1 MRTLGR
7 LVSHHPWAVLIAWLI
22 AAALSVPFAARAP
35 AALNADPA
43 SGLTTSESTLVTDAL
58 RDRFG
63 ETDTNT
69 VILVTRS
76 TPPLGTPT
84 GDAAYQR
91 FLDGLDDVPG
101 VTRVTAAQGSGPYRT
116 RSGDGTLALTLAQ
129 IPLLDG
135 ASDALRRVREYAATQ
150 DSPALDIRVTGGQ
163 AIADDFTYYAEYD
176 TKRSELVALPLI
188 GALLLVV
195 FGALVATGLPLAV
208 GVLSISVAMAAL
220 YGLTHLMPVSTFAQS
235 VITMLGLGAG
245 IDYALLM
252 VNRFREELNKDG
264 GESQTNPTG
273 GSSHNDRTSGDGR
286 ATGAV
291 PVGRESE
298 ESGRPRIPDP
308 RRAADRTV
316 QTAGRSVA
324 FSGLTVAIAMAGL
337 ILPPIA
343 FVRSIGIGG
352 VLAVL
357 LTVLASLTALPAML
371 ALLGDRVNSP
381 RLLNFTWAQSGA
393 ASAGWTAFARR
404 VTARPWAA
412 VLGSAA
418 LLLLL
423 ASPALNIRTG
433 YAGAWG
439 LTPGVESRDALKDV
453 ETLGAGGLLS
463 QFEVILDL
471 KGERYGPDDRAP
483 FQALVT
489 DLRALPGVQGV
500 LSPFLTPQDLQAAG
514 GEGADQL
521 AAVSALTTRS
531 FSRDRTLLRVTV
543 VPDRNLPAR
552 DIPAFER
559 QIRDTIQASGY
570 TYLLGGAPVGGEEF
584 SRAITGSLPTVIL
597 AVFTG
602 TFLLLMVAFRSL
614 LIPLKSI
621 LMNALTVGAAVGVV
635 TLIVQDG
642 FLAGPL
648 GIPADVGVL
657 DASLPV
663 LLFAIMFGL
672 SMDYEIF
679 LLSRVQEEYLAGHT
693 NDEAVVRAVGHTARI
708 ITSAAII
715 MFIVF
720 AAFTFGRVVASKSIG
735 LGLAVAVALDATLVR
750 LVLVPAFLKLAG
762 KWNWW
767 LPAWLDKRLPR
778 IRLEH

>member
-7 LVSHHPWAVLIAWLI
+7 LVSRHPWAVLLAWLL
-22 AAALSVPFAARAP
+22 AAALSLPFAARAP
-35 AALNADPA
+35 AALTADPA
-43 SGLTTSESTLVTDAL
+43 GGLKDSEATRVTDLL

-63 ETDTNT
+63 ERDTNT
-69 VILVTRS
+69 VVLVTRS
-76 TPPLGTPT
+76 QPPLGTRE
-84 GDAAYQR
+84 GDATYQT
-91 FLDGLDDVPG
+91 FLDGLEDVPG
-101 VTRVTAAQGSGPYRT
+101 VTRVTAAQAGGPYRT
-116 RSGDGTLALTLAQ
+116 RSEDGSLALTLAQ

-135 ASDALRRVREYAATQ
+135 ASDTLRRVRAYTARTETA
-150 DSPALDIRVTGGQ
+150 ALDIRVTGGQ
-163 AIADDFTYYAEYD
+163 AIADDFTHFAESD

-220 YGLTHLMPVSTFAQS
+220 YGLTHVMDVSTFAQS

-252 VNRFREELNKDG
+252 VNRFREELN
-264 GESQTNPTG
+264 
-273 GSSHNDRTSGDGR
+273 RT
-286 ATGAV
+286 
-291 PVGRESE
+291 
-298 ESGRPRIPDP
+298 PDS
-308 RRAADRTV
+308 RRAAERTV

-357 LTVLASLTALPAML
+357 LTVLARLTALPALL
-371 ALLGDRVNSP
+371 ALLGDRVNHP
-381 RLLNFTWAQSGA
+381 RFTRLSWAQSGA
-393 ASAGWTAFARR
+393 ASGAWTAFARR
-404 VTARPWAA
+404 VTARPWIA
-412 VLGSAA
+412 VLSSTAF
-418 LLLLL
+418 LLLL

-439 LTPGVESRDALKDV
+439 LTPGVESRDTLKDV
-453 ETLGAGGLLS
+453 EALGAGGLLS

-471 KGERYGPDDRAP
+471 KGQRYTPADRTK

-489 DLRALPGVQGV
+489 DLRALPGVKGV
-500 LSPFLTPQDLQAAG
+500 LSPFLTPSDLAG
-514 GEGADQL
+514 TNGGSTDQL
-521 AAVSALTTRS
+521 AALSALTTRS

-543 VPDRNLPAR
+543 VPDRTLPAR
-552 DIPAFER
+552 EIPAFER
-559 QIRDTIQASGY
+559 QIRGTIQASGY

-584 SRAITGSLPTVIL
+584 SRAITDSLPTVVL
-597 AVFTG
+597 AVFAG

-621 LMNALTVGAAVGVV
+621 LMNALTVGAAIGLV
-635 TLIVQDG
+635 TLIVQEG
-642 FLAGPL
+642 VLAAPL
-648 GIPADVGVL
+648 GIPGDVGVL

-663 LLFAIMFGL
+663 LLFAVMFGL

-679 LLSRVQEEYLAGHT
+679 LLSRVQEEYLAGHP

-720 AAFTFGRVVASKSIG
+720 SAFIFGRVVASKSIG
-735 LGLAVAVALDATLVR
+735 LGLAIAVALDATLVR

-767 LPAWLDKRLPR
+767 LPAWLDKRLPH

>member
-76 TPPLGTPT
+76 TPPLGTPD

-252 VNRFREELNKDG
+252 VNRFREEL
-264 GESQTNPTG
+264 T
-273 GSSHNDRTSGDGR
+273 RT
-286 ATGAV
+286 
-291 PVGRESE
+291 
-298 ESGRPRIPDP
+298 PDP

-404 VTARPWAA
+404 VTARPWTA

-471 KGERYGPDDRAP
+471 KGERYGPDDRAR

-514 GEGADQL
+514 GNNADQL
-521 AAVSALTTRS
+521 AAISALTTRS

-552 DIPAFER
+552 DIPTFER
-559 QIRDTIQASGY
+559 QIRETIQASGY

-762 KWNWW
+762 QWNWW
-767 LPAWLDKRLPR
+767 LPAWLDRRLPR